1 MATGSDQA
9 YWRRRTLFRELSMN
23 TDLHRSGGAHW
34 RGLVLGLFCALLPLS
49 LAAQDSVPDAAPD
62 SATEAD
68 GPSVDTTPA
77 IITRI
82 EFVGNRV
89 TEPRIMLQ
97 EMLVKVGDVADPALI
112 ERSRQAIMDLGLFV
126 SVKAALETN
135 EDGAVLRITVKEKY
149 YILPVP
155 KLNRNEDNNTYS
167 WGGELALNNL
177 AGLNQTLKVRYES
190 QQADALSGG
199 KTETS
204 LLSYDYPRVFGGPY
218 EFRTDITQVRTPA
231 EVVTNGVLE
240 SLYEL
245 QGRTVSMQVSR
256 WLAPIGP
263 SRGWQVG
270 GGLVWRRNNY
280 DYVDYAPTSTLQD
293 SQAVGVSVLGQY
305 VDVHDYLYSRS
316 GVQYGYTGE
325 YGAPLLGSDTL
336 YTRHAFFY
344 RHYILLDG
352 RPHENFEFQSLLSL
366 SSGDVFLGDT
376 YAYAIG
382 GSRTLRGYTSGS
394 ITGNAFVILNVQYLR
409 PFFGYYPL
417 RGVVFVDIGNAYPS
431 NERINLGDLK
441 WSTGLGLRFRLK
453 SFVNI
458 ELRVDVAYA
467 YDTGQYKIIA
477 GTKEAF

>member
-1 MATGSDQA
+1 
-9 YWRRRTLFRELSMN
+9 
-23 TDLHRSGGAHW
+23 
-34 RGLVLGLFCALLPLS
+34 
-49 LAAQDSVPDAAPD
+49 
-62 SATEAD
+62 
-68 GPSVDTTPA
+68 
-77 IITRI
+77 
-82 EFVGNRV
+82 
-89 TEPRIMLQ
+89 
-97 EMLVKVGDVADPALI
+97 
-112 ERSRQAIMDLGLFV
+112 MDLGLFV